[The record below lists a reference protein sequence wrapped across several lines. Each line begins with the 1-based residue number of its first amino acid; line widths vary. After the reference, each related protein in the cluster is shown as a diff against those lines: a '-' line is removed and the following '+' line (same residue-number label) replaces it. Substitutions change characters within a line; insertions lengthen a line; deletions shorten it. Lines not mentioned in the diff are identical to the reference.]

1 MTKPRAREERAL
13 VNPAYKEN
21 VMDLRSLVPFRGHGN
36 QIAPEF
42 TVFGSLQREVD
53 RLFDD
58 FARGIRSNGN
68 TMLLPSIDVSETD
81 KEIEVTVDLPGLER
95 KDVDIS
101 LENDVLT
108 IRGEK
113 KIETKSDD
121 KDRKDAKDKTYHVAE
136 RSYGVFYR
144 VIQLPPGIDPSKVQ
158 ATMSKG
164 VLKVTIPKPIPSAA
178 AKIEVKEAA

>member
-1 MTKPRAREERAL
+1 
-13 VNPAYKEN
+13 
-21 VMDLRSLVPFRGHGN
+21 MDLRSLVPFRGQGN
-36 QIAPEF
+36 LMRPELSL
-42 TVFGSLQREVD
+42 FGSLQREVD

-58 FARGIRSNGN
+58 FTRGIRSNEGN
-68 TMLLPSIDVSETD
+68 MLLPSIDVSETD

-113 KIETKSDD
+113 KIETKPDD
-121 KDRKDAKDKTYHVAE
+121 KADKGGKDKTYHVAE

-144 VIQLPPGIDPSKVQ
+144 VIQLQPGIDPSKVQ

-164 VLKVTIPKPIPSAA
+164 VLKVTIPKPKPSSA

>member
-1 MTKPRAREERAL
+1 
-13 VNPAYKEN
+13 
-21 VMDLRSLVPFRGHGN
+21 MDLKSLVPFRG
-36 QIAPEF
+36 QSALMRPEL
-42 TVFGSLQREVD
+42 TLFGPLQREVD
-53 RLFDD
+53 RLLND
-58 FARGIRSNGN
+58 FTRGIGGNGSS
-68 TMLLPSIDVSETD
+68 MLMPSIDVSETD

-113 KIETKSDD
+113 KIESKSDEKAG
-121 KDRKDAKDKTYHVAE
+121 KDGKDAKDKTYHVAE

-164 VLKVTIPKPIPSAA
+164 VLKVTIPKPTRSAA

>member
-1 MTKPRAREERAL
+1 
-13 VNPAYKEN
+13 
-21 VMDLRSLVPFRGHGN
+21 MDLKSLVPFRG
-36 QIAPEF
+36 QSALMRPEL
-42 TVFGSLQREVD
+42 TLFGPLQREVD
-53 RLFDD
+53 RLLND
-58 FARGIRSNGN
+58 FTRGTGGNGSS
-68 TMLLPSIDVSETD
+68 MLMPSIDVSETD

-113 KIETKSDD
+113 KIETKSDEKAG
-121 KDRKDAKDKTYHVAE
+121 KDGKDAKDKTYHVAE
-136 RSYGVFYR
+136 RTYGVFYR

-164 VLKVTIPKPIPSAA
+164 VLKVTIPKPARSAA

>member
-1 MTKPRAREERAL
+1 
-13 VNPAYKEN
+13 
-21 VMDLRSLVPFRGHGN
+21 MDLKSLVPFRG
-36 QIAPEF
+36 QSALMRPEL
-42 TVFGSLQREVD
+42 TLFGPLQREVD
-53 RLFDD
+53 RLLND
-58 FARGIRSNGN
+58 FTRGTGGNGSS
-68 TMLLPSIDVSETD
+68 MLMPSIDVSETD

-113 KIETKSDD
+113 KIESKSDEKAG
-121 KDRKDAKDKTYHVAE
+121 KDGKDAKEKTYHVAE

-144 VIQLPPGIDPSKVQ
+144 VIQLPPGIDPSKVH

-164 VLKVTIPKPIPSAA
+164 VLKVTIPKPTRSAA

>member
-1 MTKPRAREERAL
+1 
-13 VNPAYKEN
+13 
-21 VMDLRSLVPFRGHGN
+21 MDLKSLVPFRG
-36 QIAPEF
+36 QSALMRPEL
-42 TVFGSLQREVD
+42 TLFGPLQREVD
-53 RLFDD
+53 RLLND
-58 FARGIRSNGN
+58 FTRGTGGNGSS
-68 TMLLPSIDVSETD
+68 MLMPSIDVSETD

-113 KIETKSDD
+113 KIESKSDEKAG
-121 KDRKDAKDKTYHVAE
+121 KDGKDAKEKTYHVAE

-164 VLKVTIPKPIPSAA
+164 VLKVTIPKPARSSA

>member
-1 MTKPRAREERAL
+1 
-13 VNPAYKEN
+13 
-21 VMDLRSLVPFRGHGN
+21 MDLRSLVPFRGQGN
-36 QIAPEF
+36 MMRPELSL
-42 TVFGSLQREVD
+42 FGSLQREVD

-58 FARGIRSNGN
+58 FTRGIRSNESS
-68 TMLLPSIDVSETD
+68 MLLPSIDVSETD

-113 KIETKSDD
+113 KIETKPDD
-121 KDRKDAKDKTYHVAE
+121 KADKGGKDKTYHVAE

-164 VLKVTIPKPIPSAA
+164 VLKITIPKPERSQAK
-178 AKIEVKEAA
+178 KIEVKEAA

>member
-1 MTKPRAREERAL
+1 
-13 VNPAYKEN
+13 
-21 VMDLRSLVPFRGHGN
+21 MDLKSLVPFRGQG
-36 QIAPEF
+36 ALMRPE
-42 TVFGSLQREVD
+42 VNLFGSLQREVD

-58 FARGIRSNGN
+58 FTRGLGANGGN
-68 TMLLPSIDVSETD
+68 MLMPSIDVSETD

-113 KIETKSDD
+113 KIDAKPGD
-121 KDRKDAKDKTYHVAE
+121 KNGKDKTYHVAE
-136 RSYGVFYR
+136 RTYGVFYR
-144 VIQLPPGIDPSKVQ
+144 VIQLPPGIEPSKVQ
-158 ATMSKG
+158 ATMSHG
-164 VLKVTIPKPIPSAA
+164 VLKVSIPKPTPSAA

>member
-1 MTKPRAREERAL
+1 
-13 VNPAYKEN
+13 
-21 VMDLRSLVPFRGHGN
+21 MDLKSLVPFRG
-36 QIAPEF
+36 QSALMRPEL
-42 TVFGSLQREVD
+42 TLFGPLQREVD
-53 RLFDD
+53 RLLSD
-58 FARGIRSNGN
+58 FTRGTGGNGSS
-68 TMLLPSIDVSETD
+68 MLMPSIDVSETD

-113 KIETKSDD
+113 KIESKSDEKAG
-121 KDRKDAKDKTYHVAE
+121 KDGKDAKEKTYHVAE

-164 VLKVTIPKPIPSAA
+164 VLKVTIPKPTRSAA

>member
-1 MTKPRAREERAL
+1 
-13 VNPAYKEN
+13 
-21 VMDLRSLVPFRGHGN
+21 MDLRSLVPFRGQG
-36 QIAPEF
+36 ALMRPELNL
-42 TVFGSLQREVD
+42 FGSLQREVD

-58 FARGIRSNGN
+58 FTRGIGPSNGDS
-68 TMLLPSIDVSETD
+68 MLMPTIDVSETD
-81 KEIEVTVDLPGLER
+81 KEIEVAVDLPGLER

-113 KIETKSDD
+113 KIETKSDEKAS
-121 KDRKDAKDKTYHVAE
+121 KDGKDAKDAKDKTYHVAE

-144 VIQLPPGIDPSKVQ
+144 VVQLPPGIDPSKVQ

-164 VLKVTIPKPIPSAA
+164 VLKVTIPKPARSAT

>member
-1 MTKPRAREERAL
+1 
-13 VNPAYKEN
+13 
-21 VMDLRSLVPFRGHGN
+21 MDLKSLVPFRG
-36 QIAPEF
+36 QSALMRPEL
-42 TVFGSLQREVD
+42 TLFGPLQREVD
-53 RLFDD
+53 RLLND
-58 FARGIRSNGN
+58 FTRGTGGNGSS
-68 TMLLPSIDVSETD
+68 MLMPSIDVSETD

-108 IRGEK
+108 IHGEK
-113 KIETKSDD
+113 KIESKSDEKAG
-121 KDRKDAKDKTYHVAE
+121 KDGKDAKEKTYHVAE

-164 VLKVTIPKPIPSAA
+164 VLKVTIPKPTRSAA

>member
-1 MTKPRAREERAL
+1 
-13 VNPAYKEN
+13 
-21 VMDLRSLVPFRGHGN
+21 MDLRSLVPFRGQVALMRPDLN
-36 QIAPEF
+36 L
-42 TVFGSLQREVD
+42 FGSLQREVD
-53 RLFDD
+53 RLFED
-58 FARGIRSNGN
+58 FTRGMAPANGGGS
-68 TMLLPSIDVSETD
+68 MLMPSIDVTETD

-113 KIETKSDD
+113 KIETKPDEKAGKEG
-121 KDRKDAKDKTYHVAE
+121 KDAQDAKDKTYHVAE
-136 RSYGVFYR
+136 RIYGVFYR

-164 VLKVTIPKPIPSAA
+164 VLKIAIPKPVRNSA

>member
-1 MTKPRAREERAL
+1 MR
-13 VNPAYKEN
+13 
-21 VMDLRSLVPFRGHGN
+21 
-36 QIAPEF
+36 PEL
-42 TVFGSLQREVD
+42 TLFGPLQREVD
-53 RLFDD
+53 RLFND
-58 FARGIRSNGN
+58 FTRGTGGNGGS
-68 TMLLPSIDVSETD
+68 MLMPSIDVSETD
-81 KEIEVTVDLPGLER
+81 KEIEVAVDLPGLER

-113 KIETKSDD
+113 KIESKSDD
-121 KDRKDAKDKTYHVAE
+121 KAGKDAKDKTYHVAE

-164 VLKVTIPKPIPSAA
+164 VLKVTIPKPTRSAA